1 MSIGPHH
8 FTITKTS
15 KPLPKP
21 PPNSQLGFGKYFTD
35 HIAASDYSEGEWK
48 NHRIVPYSNL
58 SMDPAACV
66 FHYGQALFEGLKAFR
81 QKDGKIAIFRPQFNA
96 ARMAMGTQRLS
107 MQSVP
112 TDLFVQT
119 MVELVRVEQ
128 DWVPTE
134 RGSALYIRPTLVG
147 TEGFLGVRPSEKY
160 LFFTLLSPVGS
171 YYSNNS
177 KAVRIWVETEH
188 VRAAPGGLGAVK
200 AAANYASSLSAA
212 SEQKRKGFDQVLWL
226 DAVTKDQIEEVGTMN
241 VFFVFKNEIVTPS
254 LNGSIL
260 AGGIRDCALTLL
272 REWKLPIVERKITM
286 TELSER
292 YAKGEFLEMFGTGTA
307 AVITP
312 VGELQHKDKVY
323 KFNYGADSLTN
334 KLYEELCQIQYG
346 ETADRHQWLLPLEKK
361 NS

>member
-1 MSIGPHH
+1 MSTGTNQ

-21 PPNSQLGFGKYFTD
+21 APNTALGFGKYFTD
-35 HIAASDYSEGEWK
+35 HIAASDYSDGQWK
-48 NHRIVPYSNL
+48 NHRIIPYSDL

-66 FHYGQALFEGLKAFR
+66 YHYGQALFEGLKAFR
-81 QKDGKIAIFRPQFNA
+81 QKNGKIVIFRPEFNA
-96 ARMAMGTQRLS
+96 ARMAFGTKRLS
-107 MQSVP
+107 MQEVP
-112 TDLFVQT
+112 KDLFIQT
-119 MVELVRVEQ
+119 MQELVSVER
-128 DWVPTE
+128 DWVPSE

-188 VRAAPGGLGAVK
+188 IRAAPGGLGAVK
-200 AAANYASSLSAA
+200 AAANYASSLAA
-212 SEQKRKGFDQVLWL
+212 AAEQKKRGYDQVLWL

-241 VFFVFKNEIVTPS
+241 VFFVFKNEIVTPA

-260 AGGIRDCALTLL
+260 AGGIRECVLTLL
-272 REWKLPIVERKITM
+272 REWKLPITERKITM
-286 TELSER
+286 TELKER
-292 YAKGEFLEMFGTGTA
+292 YAQGEFLEMFGTGTA

-312 VGELQHKDKVY
+312 VGELQYKDHMFKLQT
-323 KFNYGADSLTN
+323 GPDTLST
-334 KLYEELCQIQYG
+334 KLYEEICKIQYG
-346 ETADRHQWLLPLEKK
+346 EIPDRHQWLM
-361 NS
+361 SIDR